1 VKKIPLS
8 SWRRARILYEPNA
21 MPRECQLRPPA
32 PKAQVA
38 LSARELPRT
47 YRGGAAVGGGR
58 SSQGV

>member
-1 VKKIPLS
+1 
-8 SWRRARILYEPNA
+8 